1 MNSSNLNVQNQ
12 HTAILTKERK
22 VTQMAEKKIT
32 KQEKENLQFTEKLE
46 NMKQYAKAVDDILKL
61 VDLTSSTTKTWTVF
75 SKDSLRSYLQNP
87 YAASSQ
93 NNLRNLSKFLYTL
106 SFPLRRITNYFA
118 SLPDFSAY
126 KVNLD
131 FSLTEDNNEETLLK
145 DYEDACRFV
154 RKMNLEMN
162 MFKLLVIAWR
172 EGIVYF
178 QPYQDDDGTMLLM
191 PLDSQYCKV
200 SSVGYNNLLHVAFD
214 FSFFNGQNSFYLEVW
229 DPEYKKKYNAYQKD
243 SSLRWQELDTAR
255 AFKIDLSDIDLII
268 SPFAS
273 LFEALIDLVDL
284 QALMNVKDS
293 LDIYKLLVMKIPT
306 LNSKSP
312 DDFALSLTTAMKF
325 YKKALDTLPEEIG
338 LILSPGMDV
347 DSVSFDKNATTDT
360 NAISDSYQN
369 VMEQTGVSQ
378 IFSSDRLT
386 GASSVKLSMLAD
398 ALMASKGI
406 LPQVAAFI
414 NERIKMEYPNT
425 SAYISFIDVTTY
437 TKDERI
443 KTIKDAAAL
452 GLPVKQEYMTLLGYN
467 PLESISSDWIET
479 KLGLAVDRF
488 THPLVSS
495 YTQSGASDTGGAPE
509 KDDSDLTDSGLE
521 TKEKEKNDK

>member
-1 MNSSNLNVQNQ
+1 
-12 HTAILTKERK
+12 
-22 VTQMAEKKIT
+22 MAEKKLT
-32 KQEKENLQFTEKLE
+32 KEEKENLQFTEKLE

-75 SKDSLRSYLQNP
+75 SKDNLRSYLQNP

-162 MFKLLVIAWR
+162 IFKLLVIAWR

-273 LFEALIDLVDL
+273 LFEALIDLIDL

-386 GASSVKLSMLAD
+386 GASSVKLSMFAD

>member
-1 MNSSNLNVQNQ
+1 
-12 HTAILTKERK
+12 
-22 VTQMAEKKIT
+22 MAEKKLT
-32 KQEKENLQFTEKLE
+32 KEEKENLQFTEKLE

-162 MFKLLVIAWR
+162 IFKLLVIAWR
-172 EGIVYF
+172 EGIAYF

-214 FSFFNGQNSFYLEVW
+214 FSFFNGQDSFYLEVW

-360 NAISDSYQN
+360 NAISDAYQN
-369 VMEQTGVSQ
+369 VMEETGISQ
-378 IFSSDRLT
+378 VFDSSRLT
-386 GASSVKLSMLAD
+386 GSTSVKMSMLAD
-398 ALMASKGI
+398 ALMATKGI
-406 LPQVAAFI
+406 MKQIEAFV
-414 NERIKMEYPNT
+414 NERIQMEYPN
-425 SAYISFIDVTTY
+425 SVAYIKFIEVTTY
-437 TKDERI
+437 SKDDRI
-443 KTIKDAAAL
+443 AQVQKAAEM
-452 GLPVKQEYMTLLGYN
+452 GLPVKVELMSLLGYDAI
-467 PLESISSDWIET
+467 ESISSDWLET
-479 KLGLAVDRF
+479 KLGLSTIRF
-488 THPLVSS
+488 IHPLVSS
-495 YTQSGASDTGGAPE
+495 HTASGNPSDEGGAPTAE
-509 KDDSDLTDSGLE
+509 EAGKPLSDDGEASR
-521 TKEKEKNDK
+521 DKRDKAN

>member
-1 MNSSNLNVQNQ
+1 
-12 HTAILTKERK
+12 
-22 VTQMAEKKIT
+22 MAEKKIT

-162 MFKLLVIAWR
+162 MFKLLVICWR

-360 NAISDSYQN
+360 NAISDAYQN
-369 VMEQTGVSQ
+369 VMEETGVSQ
-378 IFSSDRLT
+378 IFNSDRLT
-386 GASSVKLSMLAD
+386 GSTSVKMSMLAD
-398 ALMASKGI
+398 ALMATKGI
-406 LPQVAAFI
+406 MKQIEAFV
-414 NERIKMEYPNT
+414 NERIQMEYPN
-425 SAYISFIDVTTY
+425 SMAYIKFIEVTTY
-437 TKDERI
+437 TKEDRI
-443 KTIKDAAAL
+443 KTLKDASAL
-452 GLPVKQEYMTLLGYN
+452 GLPVKMEYLTLLGYD
-467 PLESISSDWIET
+467 PLESMASDWLET
-479 KLGLAVDRF
+479 KLGLAVDKF
-488 THPLVSS
+488 VHPLVSS
-495 YTQSGASDTGGAPE
+495 YTQSGGSDTGGAPT
-509 KDDSDLTDSGLE
+509 KDDGDLTDEGESTKDSG
-521 TKEKEKNDK
+521 KNDK